1 MRVPRATWHDRVIL
15 YARANDSSYY
25 AVKPSA
31 INIGMILEAARR
43 RGAHGPHVGKRR
55 D

>member
-1 MRVPRATWHDRVIL
+1 MRVPLVGWHGRVIL

-25 AVKPSA
+25 AVKLSA
-31 INIGMILEAARR
+31 INIGTVLEAAKRT
-43 RGAHGPHVGKRR
+43 GGPGPHVGKRR

>member
-1 MRVPRATWHDRVIL
+1 MRVSRATWHDRVIL

-25 AVKPSA
+25 AVKPST

>member
-1 MRVPRATWHDRVIL
+1 MRVPQAAWHGRVIL

-31 INIGMILEAARR
+31 INIRMILVAARWR
-43 RGAHGPHVGKRR
+43 DAHGPHVGKRR